1 MRRLLA
7 SILERIGERCFALA
21 IRFGGAGACDDE
33 FDAVPPQE
41 PLTPQA
47 RAMMWQP
54 SRPAPPSPSELPLT
68 GSVQARMQ
76 SARGSR

>member
-7 SILERIGERCFALA
+7 SILERLGERCFALA
-21 IRFGGAGACDDE
+21 MRFGGAGACNDE

-54 SRPAPPSPSELPLT
+54 PSPPPLSQPEPPLT
-68 GSVQARMQ
+68 GSVHARMQ